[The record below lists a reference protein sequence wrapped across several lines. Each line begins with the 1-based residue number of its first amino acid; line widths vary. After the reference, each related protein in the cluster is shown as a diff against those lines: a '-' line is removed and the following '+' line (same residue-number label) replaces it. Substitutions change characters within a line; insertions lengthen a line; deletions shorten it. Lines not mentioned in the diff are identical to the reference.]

1 MSTPTTTTTAPR
13 SLPRIRPE
21 SLLVLAASLFG
32 LAYYKWSGAA
42 TAIAG
47 VRRTG
52 AWTRSADAL
61 IHAATVPSA
70 EFYIE
75 RIAVALVFGV
85 LLGAGLRLCAS
96 PAIIERLTAGGS
108 LAQRQLVAAGSGVPL
123 MLCSC
128 CITPVF
134 SAADEAG
141 APVASSLALMLAS
154 PALNPAA
161 LVLTAMLFPARIAV
175 ARLLGAL
182 IIVLAVPLLAE
193 RIVGQRRAAS
203 RDVRVTP
210 LAPGTGTRFVA
221 AYLRSLWRT
230 AIESLPIIIAGV
242 LASALL
248 IQRGAQLGVA
258 QRSDALVLAAALMTL
273 VALPT
278 YFEIPIALLAASA
291 GAPALAAVILI
302 AGPAVNLPSIL
313 TVWRRIGM
321 KAAIVLATGVWLVAL
336 MAGLAVRA

>member
-1 MSTPTTTTTAPR
+1 MSTSTTTQAVSR
-13 SLPRIRPE
+13 ARVRPE
-21 SLLVLAASLFG
+21 SILTLAASLAG
-32 LAYYKWSGAA
+32 LVYYKWSGAA
-42 TAIAG
+42 AAIAG

-52 AWTRSADAL
+52 TWTRSADAL
-61 IHAATVPSA
+61 IHAATFASA
-70 EFYIE
+70 QFYLE

-96 PAIIERLTAGGS
+96 PALIERLTAGGS
-108 LAQRQLVAAGSGVPL
+108 LTQRQLVAAGSGVPL

-154 PALNPAA
+154 PTLNPAA
-161 LVLTAMLFPARIAV
+161 LVLTAIIFPARIAV
-175 ARLLGAL
+175 VRLVAAL
-182 IIVLAVPLLAE
+182 VIVLAVPLLAE
-193 RIVGQRRAAS
+193 RALGERRARS
-203 RDVRVTP
+203 RGLQVNALARAGGTP
-210 LAPGTGTRFVA
+210 FAL

-230 AIESLPIIIAGV
+230 AIESLPVIIAGV

-248 IQRGAQLGVA
+248 FQRGAQLGVA
-258 QRSDALVLAAALMTL
+258 QHSDALALAAALMTL

-278 YFEIPIALLAASA
+278 FFEIPIALLAASI
-291 GAPALAAVILI
+291 GAPALATVILI

-313 TVWRRIGM
+313 TVWRRIGV
-321 KAAIVLATGVWLVAL
+321 KAAIVLALGVWLIAL
-336 MAGLAVRA
+336 TAGLAVRGV